1 MRSLRLTGPCF
12 FESKHVQKEV
22 LVFHVLKSSNDTEL
36 ANVFNYLF
44 TARSPC
50 CVFATRT
57 GPALK
62 APE

>member
-1 MRSLRLTGPCF
+1 MKSLRLIGPCF

-22 LVFHVLKSSNDTEL
+22 LAFHVLKSSNDTGL

-57 GPALK
+57 LPALK